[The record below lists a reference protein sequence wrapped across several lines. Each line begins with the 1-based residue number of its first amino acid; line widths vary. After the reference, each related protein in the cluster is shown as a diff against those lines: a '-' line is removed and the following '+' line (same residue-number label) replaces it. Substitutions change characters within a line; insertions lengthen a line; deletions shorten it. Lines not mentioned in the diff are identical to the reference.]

1 MSDPGRSTA
10 ERRDARQATTFS
22 VAVCTHNRVSFLAG
36 AIESVLAQD
45 YPRDRFELIVIDNAS
60 TDGTHPLVERY
71 AESAPIPV
79 SYELEPRLGTALARN
94 RAAESA
100 RNEYVAYLDDDT
112 IADPGWLAAFDAA
125 IREHGARVAG
135 GPVEPVLE
143 PGVDAPVWWGEGEV
157 QAIFGLDHSE
167 RLAEEPAVPIRWPLW
182 LGAGNSVYAKR
193 LLVDHG
199 GFRADFGPQGKTY
212 RVAEDIDLNIRL
224 ERAGVTIWYA
234 RDARIKHRITGDRM
248 TRRHLWRR
256 AYSAGLT
263 DAAAWA
269 LLGRAP
275 SMAGV
280 PRLARAALRMLIS
293 PEPARTVAGCRVAY
307 FYGRLRQSIS
317 ISYRRSRS
325 C

>member
-10 ERRDARQATTFS
+10 ERRDAREATTFS
-22 VAVCTHNRVSFLAG
+22 VAVCTHNRVSFLGG
-36 AIESVLAQD
+36 AIESVFAQD
-45 YPRDRFELIVIDNAS
+45 YPRDRYELIVIDNAS
-60 TDGTHPLVERY
+60 TDGTHALVERY

-79 SYELEPRLGTALARN
+79 SYELEPRLGTAVARN
-94 RAAESA
+94 LGAERA

-112 IADPGWLAAFDAA
+112 IAHPGWLAAFDAV

-135 GPVEPVLE
+135 GPVEPILE
-143 PGVDAPVWWGEGEV
+143 PGVGEPVWWREREV
-157 QAIFGLDHSE
+157 QAIFGFDHSE
-167 RLAEEPAVPIRWPLW
+167 GLAEGEAVPIRWPLW

-199 GFRADFGPQGKTY
+199 GFRADFGPRGGTY

-234 RDARIKHRITGDRM
+234 REARIKHRITGDRL

-269 LLGRAP
+269 LLGRRP
-275 SMAGV
+275 SLAEG

-293 PEPARTVAGCRVAY
+293 REPARTVAGCRVAY
-307 FYGRLRQSIS
+307 LTGRLRETVSIELGHF
-317 ISYRRSRS
+317 RSR
-325 C
+325 